1 MGKRDKSF
9 AIINIARTQLGI
21 EDDDYRALLTNTVG
35 KDSLRA
41 MTPGERDKVID
52 ALKARGFKKN
62 GSNKTRASSKPYVRL
77 IWALWR
83 SCAQKGVVDDGSK
96 SALRSFVTKRTGKTD
111 PEFLTYG
118 EATPV
123 IEALKAME
131 ARG

>member
-1 MGKRDKSF
+1 MAKQT
-9 AIINIARTQLGI
+9 AVIHIAKAQLGI
-21 EDDDYRALLTNTVG
+21 EDDDYRELLLNTVG
-35 KDSLRA
+35 KDRLRA
-41 MTPGERDKVID
+41 MTAGERDKVIE
-52 ALKARGFKKN
+52 ALKARGFKSGRGN
-62 GSNKTRASSKPYVRL
+62 RTRASSKPYVRL

-83 SCAQKGVVDDGSK
+83 SCSDKGVVEDGSK
-96 SALRSFVTKRTGKTD
+96 SALRSFVSNRTGKTD

>member
-1 MGKRDKSF
+1 MGKPDKSF
-9 AIINIARTQLGI
+9 AIINIARSQLGI
-21 EDDDYRALLTNTVG
+21 EDDDYRSLLKNTVG

-52 ALKARGFKKN
+52 ALKARGFKTGR
-62 GSNKTRASSKPYVRL
+62 GSKTRASSKPYVRL

-83 SCAQKGVVDDGSK
+83 SCAEKSVVDDGSK
-96 SALRSFVTKRTGKTD
+96 SALRSFVNNRTGKTD

>member
-1 MGKRDKSF
+1 MGKPDKSF
-9 AIINIARTQLGI
+9 AIINIALTQLGI
-21 EDDDYRALLTNTVG
+21 EDDDYRALLMNTVG

-41 MTPGERDKVID
+41 MTSGERNKVIE
-52 ALKARGFKKN
+52 ALKARGFKSGRGN
-62 GSNKTRASSKPYVRL
+62 RTRASSKPYVRL

-83 SCAQKGVVDDGSK
+83 SCAEKGVVADGSK
-96 SALRSFVTKRTGKTD
+96 SALRSFVNNRTGKTD

-131 ARG
+131 GRS